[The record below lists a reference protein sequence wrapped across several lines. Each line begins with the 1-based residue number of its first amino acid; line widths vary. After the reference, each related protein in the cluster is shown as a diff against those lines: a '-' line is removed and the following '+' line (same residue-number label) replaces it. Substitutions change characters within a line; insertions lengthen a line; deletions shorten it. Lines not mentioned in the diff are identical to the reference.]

1 MKRGDE
7 PMETLR
13 FANGLA
19 RYRTALVRQADARL
33 LKCFVMSLVV
43 HILLLPLGAI
53 NIPAKRFVSREQ
65 VIRVEIEQVETE
77 PVTPKAEP
85 VKPQRVLAQSPQR
98 TTPIPQVA
106 AKRVVHSRRHVER
119 RMEEVKVQRMPMRQ
133 PSVAHEIV
141 RRVSAP
147 EKGEVSHEPQRVAV
161 RPTAEQRLYEQPS
174 VELAKQPTQVI
185 EPPEMKVSHG
195 RREISTAKLLPTFG
209 QREETMRRE
218 VIPSQ
223 AELPSSE
230 RTTSQVIEV
239 ARSLTKRHA
248 PSEAT
253 VSSPIVLPNVA
264 GVGVERRPGVASPA
278 PQEDEVTR
286 LPEALSGR
294 RGAMTKGMPQPMQ
307 APIAIGVLPPGKGG
321 ASQVG
326 QLDVGGG
333 SGAHGPQGVLIGR
346 PKESGIGLSQ
356 PRPEAYGAGTAKE
369 GGGRIGSA
377 FLDLLRGALRPTDEI
392 SGVGEG
398 VGGRGGDKLR
408 PGKVADFGELLH
420 GRGKPTVGGFG
431 GIGGGGAAIGEGAGI
446 GTGAG
451 GGIGAFGLPR
461 SPQRGGGT
469 GVGGEGIGAPQV
481 VGSPSP
487 GGGVGSGAGTSGG
500 GYGSGTGYVSGAG
513 PIAGG
518 GGAGSVGRGGGGG
531 MKARPGAPAIG
542 FGGDVSGYRK
552 GVKSG
557 TGSGLGEPP
566 RGESPSGVLVRP
578 SGGTSTGGVGER
590 PGITGAVGGTARAGA
605 AGTGGGT
612 YGAPVRREDVGR
624 PVKFVTVPESTEG
637 GLFTDISG
645 EFARHPVIAIV
656 DKSNWDVHINRVH
669 NVLRELNR
677 RTKIRT
683 PEGERKVALTLEAI
697 KDVPILFFYGED
709 SFELTDEERQV
720 LREYV
725 RLGGTIFGDN
735 SHGPFDVSFMREM
748 CKTFNKRMSDWE
760 ELPLSHPI
768 FNAFY
773 RISAVPPGDLG
784 ETYPI
789 LALRVDGRHAVIYS
803 RNDYSDVICD
813 HHPGK
818 IAPPIP
824 QQVKEL
830 AIRFN
835 INIVIYA
842 IKQWQE
848 RRAAQG
854 AATP

>member
-1 MKRGDE
+1 MKCLGL
-7 PMETLR
+7 T
-13 FANGLA
+13 NGLA
-19 RYRTALVRQADARL
+19 GYHAALARQANVRL
-33 LKCFVMSLVV
+33 LKCFVMSLIV
-43 HILLLPLGAI
+43 HIFILPLGAI
-53 NIPAKRFVSREQ
+53 NIGREQFVSREQ
-65 VIRVEIEQVETE
+65 VIRVEIEQVETQPE
-77 PVTPKAEP
+77 LPKPAP
-85 VKPQRVLAQSPQR
+85 AKPQKVVTQSSQRVVR
-98 TTPIPQVA
+98 TPQVA
-106 AKRVVHSRRHVER
+106 ARQVVQHRQHIERHR
-119 RMEEVKVQRMPMRQ
+119 EVAEIQRMPMRQ
-133 PSVAHEIV
+133 PSVAHEV
-141 RRVSAP
+141 VKKVSTP
-147 EKGEVSHEPQRVAV
+147 EKSEVKHEPQHVAV
-161 RPTAEQRLYEQPS
+161 RPRVEQTPYEQPNI
-174 VELAKQPTQVI
+174 ELSKQPTQAV
-185 EPPEMKVSHG
+185 EVPEVKVSQ
-195 RREISTAKLLPTFG
+195 RQRESSQVKLLPAFG
-209 QREETMRRE
+209 QKEETMRRE
-218 VIPSQ
+218 VIASQ

-230 RTTSQVIEV
+230 VTTSPVIEV
-239 ARSLTKRHA
+239 ARSLTKRQA

-278 PQEDEVTR
+278 PQEDEVAR
-286 LPEALSGR
+286 LPEAPSGR
-294 RGAMTKGMPQPMQ
+294 RGAMAKGLPQEMRG
-307 APIAIGVLPPGKGG
+307 PIAVGVLPPGKGG

-333 SGAHGPQGVLIGR
+333 SGAHGPQRVLIGR
-346 PKESGIGLSQ
+346 PRESGIGLSQ
-356 PRPEAYGAGTAKE
+356 PRPEAFGTGIARE
-369 GGGRIGSA
+369 GGGHIGSA

-398 VGGRGGDKLR
+398 AGGRGGDKLR
-408 PGKVADFGELLH
+408 PGKVADVGELLH

-451 GGIGAFGLPR
+451 AGVGAFGLPR
-461 SPQRGGGT
+461 SPQRGSGA
-469 GVGGEGIGAPQV
+469 GVGGEGVGAPQV
-481 VGSPSP
+481 VGSPAP
-487 GGGVGSGAGTSGG
+487 GGGIGTGTSGS
-500 GYGSGTGYVSGAG
+500 GYGSDSGYVSGAG

-552 GVKSG
+552 GVKAG
-557 TGSGLGEPP
+557 VGSGLGEPP
-566 RGESPSGVLVRP
+566 RGESPSGVLGRP
-578 SGGTSTGGVGER
+578 GGGALTGGVGER
-590 PGITGAVGGTARAGA
+590 PGVGGAVGG
-605 AGTGGGT
+605 GGT
-612 YGAPVRREDVGR
+612 TRSGATGIGGIGTSGAPVRREEIGR
-624 PVKFVTVPESTEG
+624 PVRFVAVPESTEG
-637 GLFTDISG
+637 GLFTDIGG
-645 EFARHPVIAIV
+645 EFTRHPVIAIV

-683 PEGERKVALTLEAI
+683 PEGERKVTLTLEAI

-709 SFELTDEERQV
+709 SFELREEERQA

-725 RLGGTIFGDN
+725 RLGGTIYGDN

-748 CKTFNKRMSDWE
+748 CKTFGKRMSDWE

-773 RISAVPPGDLG
+773 RISGVPPGDLG

-803 RNDYSDVICD
+803 RNDYSDVVCD

-835 INIVIYA
+835 INIVVYA
-842 IKQWQE
+842 IRQWQE